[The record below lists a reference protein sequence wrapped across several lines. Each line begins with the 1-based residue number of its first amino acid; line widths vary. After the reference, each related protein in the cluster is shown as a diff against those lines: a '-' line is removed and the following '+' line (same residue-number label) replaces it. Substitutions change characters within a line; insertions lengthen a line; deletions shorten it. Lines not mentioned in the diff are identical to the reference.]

1 MQQAHIKMDDL
12 ESYYENESISMVY
25 MGARRTD
32 CLRMKSEG
40 MHLTP
45 TPAYFLVKI
54 KQLHQALCQSNADGN
69 ASLLDCLD
77 VHTSHIAW
85 PKAGSEVLLE
95 RPDSVIIQVSE
106 PEYITDEGIEAI
118 DVDIHYG
125 DPNGSGKTVCP
136 PLLSRIEDL

>member
-1 MQQAHIKMDDL
+1 
-12 ESYYENESISMVY
+12 
-25 MGARRTD
+25 MGGRRTD
-32 CLRMKSEG
+32 YLRMKGAG

-54 KQLHQALCQSNADGN
+54 KQLHQALYQSNVDFN

-85 PKAGSEVLLE
+85 PKAGSEVWLE
-95 RPDSVIIQVSE
+95 KPDSVTIQVSE
-106 PEYITDEGIEAI
+106 PKYITDKGIEAI
-118 DVDIHYG
+118 DVEIHYG

-136 PLLSRIEDL
+136 PLPSLIEDL